1 MNLLFYS
8 LSDAYIYYVL
18 QGVSQVKTKDTPF
31 RKNASFSTPVENQ
44 LNDSKPY
51 EKWRFDGV

>member
-1 MNLLFYS
+1 MQFTRRL
-8 LSDAYIYYVL
+8 ICHVL

-44 LNDSKPY
+44 LNEPKPY
-51 EKWRFDGV
+51 ERWNYDGV